1 MSNQQQQQQQQNCR
15 WGEVILLDGR
25 SVEILIQ
32 VFLVNNLIT
41 DWLLDISIFFLILKN
56 KPRLFAGDLFDTVA
70 THFDLKEKEF
80 FGLAFLDETYVF
92 GFVFFFRWL
101 IFFFRSIWITYTV
114 HIVVNIIGWIS
125 KNVYWN
131 MNMHKIVLYHHVLF
145 GNNDNINNFHHNQRQ
160 NYQQQK
166 LRIIVIVL
174 TINTNNQ
181 NRWW

>member
-1 MSNQQQQQQQQNCR
+1 MSNQQQQNCR

-41 DWLLDISIFFLILKN
+41 DLLLDISIFFLILKN

-92 GFVFFFRWL
+92 GFVFFFILNPIHNL
-101 IFFFRSIWITYTV
+101 IIFPLI
-114 HIVVNIIGWIS
+114 
-125 KNVYWN
+125 
-131 MNMHKIVLYHHVLF
+131 LF
-145 GNNDNINNFHHNQRQ
+145 ELKSSSYR
-160 NYQQQK
+160 Y
-166 LRIIVIVL
+166 R
-174 TINTNNQ
+174 
-181 NRWW
+181 